1 MRRRSCLNTVNRS
14 SGYDRFA
21 YYDTDKYLA
30 DYLFA
35 REKVDVTV
43 EKEIVN
49 KTDPYRIIRCRV
61 PRDQREAF
69 QRALDAMP
77 DWLAYVGRKDYD
89 AYCLSV
95 LLDAVQHTAGKI
107 PA

>member
-1 MRRRSCLNTVNRS
+1 MRRRDGLNTVDDPT
-14 SGYDRFA
+14 GYYRFA

-35 REKVDVTV
+35 REKVDVEV
-43 EKEIVN
+43 EKEIV
-49 KTDPYRIIRCRV
+49 KKADPWRIIRCRV
-61 PRDQREAF
+61 PRVQREAF
-69 QRALDAMP
+69 QRAMDAMP

-95 LLDAVQHTAGKI
+95 LLDAVQHTSGKI

>member
-1 MRRRSCLNTVNRS
+1 M
-14 SGYDRFA
+14 
-21 YYDTDKYLA
+21 
-30 DYLFA
+30 
-35 REKVDVTV
+35 

-69 QRALDAMP
+69 QRARDAMP

>member
-1 MRRRSCLNTVNRS
+1 MKRRKY
-14 SGYDRFA
+14 SGTGNSPAEFCRFA

-30 DYLFA
+30 DFLFA
-35 REKVDVTV
+35 RENVAV
-43 EKEIVN
+43 EVEGEFTN
-49 KTDPYRIIRCRV
+49 GQDPYRIIRCRV
-61 PRDQREAF
+61 PREQREAF
-69 QRALDAMP
+69 LRAVDRLP

-95 LLDAVQHTAGKI
+95 LLDAVQYSSGKI